1 MKSNL
6 FRKIVAGTSA
16 LAMIGTVGIVPVSV
30 SAATGTYLSTD
41 FDTYS
46 DGSGNYTWGS
56 NILTTQS
63 NSDLNKSNISFT
75 GNAATI
81 GSSVAGDAG
90 GNRDDFAYDIVT
102 MNSPIGSISQKLDVS
117 FKMAKKYNGEM
128 HSMTLSFNDSD
139 GDTVFGVNYTLT
151 GRNGDRLVQLVTNDA
166 EYNTV
171 ALTPYTDNAWTTYD
185 ISVNYLSE
193 NSGYVAIGDTVVPF
207 NGAAIKSVSL
217 EKTGNTQNRG
227 VVVDDLKIDASEPD
241 KAMHLV
247 KYIVEGEVTY
257 EAVEDGS
264 SPSKAPDT
272 KLDGKIFAGWSD
284 GNNTYTELSQIK
296 VNSDMTLTAT
306 YNDDTSYI
314 EPIASAVIT
323 GPTEMTMGVD
333 NNTEASNI
341 YTLTLTG
348 EKGTVITS
356 ENYDER
362 VKDFKVEWSFNG
374 LKTENDSYL
383 TYCDGYGAFTQS
395 SDKATTADFRLKSV
409 SMNFYGTVSAKVTY
423 NGQTIEAEA
432 IPVIALGNKSKDP
445 NQILPEGGY
454 ISDINDYSD
463 DLIGYEMQSSSDPIL
478 GGLYYAGSDTKDVVL
493 SSDDSGKF
501 IHIKKNTAK
510 KSSVIT
516 HSVNIGDGQAIFEQ
530 NLRFNSNGG
539 VVTLTSGYPTWNSD
553 KSYGV
558 AYTLT
563 YNNSKI
569 DLNGTEIKDPVTG
582 AAVTVD
588 PSTWYKVVI
597 SADKSTE
604 TAWVKVYNPENTC
617 IGEASNV
624 AWTNSGI
631 TPSYYSVGLGNA
643 VTGTIDLSSYKVYRP
658 VSSQY
663 NVAAEN
669 TTLSIPEDGEDAVS
683 TNITAS
689 MQTAEGYEITSAAE
703 WSINDSTIVSTGK
716 VKITPDENDSHKA
729 TLTVEAGAAPG
740 QVPVMVAINGETK
753 IVNITLT
760 ASKDNVKFTQA
771 TSSISIPL
779 DSSKTTKVQY
789 AAVAV
794 NKDDQPL
801 EGKTVTYALYDRN
814 NQNEITQMPA
824 GISFN
829 KTTGELEVA
838 SNAVPASYY
847 VRAIS
852 TNTEGDEINYAIKI
866 TIHGLSF
873 DFGTDAEGAV
883 VEGYTPV
890 TASTMYSQ
898 QNEYG
903 VEGVLT
909 AGGEASETDVNADYL
924 EGSNFKFKVNVQ
936 AGEVYTVK
944 AVYKGVLYTEAT
956 DGITTGHL
964 RNVAGGGTTNTD
976 YTGAGDIATE
986 LTEYT
991 FDIPVV
997 DDVLDLNFTG
1007 ECAIASLSIEK
1018 KNRTATE
1025 KPVVYAIG
1033 DSTLGNAGSYGYVL
1047 SNKYTKYTDFAN
1059 LITRYVNA
1067 GKGSRTLI
1075 NYIEQGW
1082 LDSVLASVNPGDVV
1096 TIGNMGTNTGGLE
1109 GAQFTPYLQHYIDS
1123 CIKMGAKVILTSYT
1137 PHGNDLGRGY
1147 DEYDEETRTFSGV
1160 RTDDY
1165 DNETY
1170 GIRSIYN
1177 NMKDDPNILGF
1188 VDIGQM
1194 AVDAFNAYVADG
1206 ADDTEKDARA
1216 QEILDSFSDHNHYAG
1231 KDLSNPNRGGSKVCL
1246 LMLDGYGDD
1255 IPGIVK
1261 SLTDILSGSTDPS
1274 EPTTDPTEPTTDPT
1288 EPTTDP
1294 TEPTTDP
1301 TEPTTDPTEP
1311 TTDPT
1316 EPTTDPSEP
1325 TTNPITGVEM
1335 TYKDGTVTITS
1346 DKAQNAVLV
1355 YASYTDG
1362 RLTGVNTETVAIEAN
1377 APFTKAMAANN
1388 GDKFMLWDSIEG
1400 MNPITDV
1407 VTVEGVEV
1415 VETANPTTDPAEPT
1429 TDPSE
1434 PTEPEATV
1442 NPDAEAKMIWKA
1454 SADNNG
1460 AAADTELADG
1470 LSIMFDATYSDFTI
1484 SADDPTTETRVI
1496 DGVLFTGYISHPS
1509 MTGSW
1514 SGTTV
1519 DPAKSTVIK
1528 YTASANGVA
1537 TFYLSNVGD
1546 TKKVCIGQDGMS
1558 KGDIEAAG
1566 IQGTG
1571 DDMVVPVNVKADE
1584 TYYVYVAGSKGRFCG
1599 VAFEEGAS
1607 VEDPEPQPTSEP
1619 SIPEPQENVWE
1630 MTSVYQGC
1638 PAGTELMI
1646 GLTTLFTDTG
1656 NGKYLSSGDNGS
1668 FDEGVATGTALKYE
1682 AQSNG
1687 TLSVSFIDL
1696 GTPSSDGSPKTIY
1709 MVEEG
1714 GKQDEPVAIVANE
1727 SETEKLNGTIEGK
1740 VEAGKAY
1747 YIYGRGTKARF
1758 TAASFTAE

>member
-1 MKSNL
+1 MKSKL

-30 SAATGTYLSTD
+30 SATDYSEQQVDLSKFDNFGSYDEVTGTETITFDGNKAWAKLDLSQYTQRESEKTMKVTISYTDVVSSNGRTAIGFYDADKAVYAEKAYQDVTGSYLVYGYCSDNDNRVYINGEGSNKNGKFSNNVEQQVNLTVDFENQTISGNVGDHVLTSTKFDNSTLDSLDVMGIYSWSASEYKISDMSITTVTSTD
-41 FDTYS
+41 TYYDVIYDVNGVQTKESVKSGEYVTKVPDTANVGFIFKGWAK
-46 DGSGNYTWGS
+46 DGNTETLYTDDQ
-56 NILTTQS
+56 IKQMPIT
-63 NSDLNKSNISFT
+63 
-75 GNAATI
+75 AATTFT
-81 GSSVAGDAG
+81 A
-90 GNRDDFAYDIVT
+90 
-102 MNSPIGSISQKLDVS
+102 Q
-117 FKMAKKYNGEM
+117 
-128 HSMTLSFNDSD
+128 
-139 GDTVFGVNYTLT
+139 
-151 GRNGDRLVQLVTNDA
+151 
-166 EYNTV
+166 
-171 ALTPYTDNAWTTYD
+171 
-185 ISVNYLSE
+185 
-193 NSGYVAIGDTVVPF
+193 
-207 NGAAIKSVSL
+207 
-217 EKTGNTQNRG
+217 
-227 VVVDDLKIDASEPD
+227 
-241 KAMHLV
+241 
-247 KYIVEGEVTY
+247 Y
-257 EAVEDGS
+257 EAD
-264 SPSKAPDT
+264 A
-272 KLDGKIFAGWSD
+272 
-284 GNNTYTELSQIK
+284 
-296 VNSDMTLTAT
+296 
-306 YNDDTSYI
+306 SYI

-333 NNTEASNI
+333 NNTEASNV

-348 EKGTVITS
+348 EKGSVITS
-356 ENYDER
+356 ESYDER

-374 LKTENDSYL
+374 LKTENDSDL

-409 SMNFYGTVSAKVTY
+409 SMNFYGTVSAKITY
-423 NGQTIEAEA
+423 NEQTIEAEA

-1177 NMKDDPNILGF
+1177 NMKDNPNILGF

-1261 SLTDILSGSTDPS
+1261 SLTAILSGSTDPS

-1294 TEPTTDP
+1294 AEPTTDP
-1301 TEPTTDPTEP
+1301 AEP

-1325 TTNPITGVEM
+1325 TTDPITGIEM

-1362 RLTGVNTETVAIEAN
+1362 RLTGVNTEAVAIEAN
-1377 APFTKAMAANN
+1377 VPFTKAMAANN
-1388 GDKFMLWDSIEG
+1388 GDKFMLWDSIEE
-1400 MNPITDV
+1400 MNPIIDV

-1509 MTGSW
+1509 MNGSW

-1519 DPAKSTVIK
+1519 DPAKSTVLK

-1537 TFYLSNVGD
+1537 KFYLSNVGD

-1571 DDMVVPVNVKADE
+1571 DDMVVPVNVTAGE

-1709 MVEEG
+1709 IVEEG

-1727 SETEKLNGTIEGK
+1727 SETDKMNGTIEGK